1 MASDRNL
8 KVWIELRLQMY
19 LEGCGGEKEDVKK
32 VYDQPRWLH
41 DFAKG
46 NPTAD
51 IVWRTIQC
59 FASFHNRVSAPART
73 LNLYATTVQTMS
85 L

>member
-1 MASDRNL
+1 M
-8 KVWIELRLQMY
+8 QMY
-19 LEGCGGEKEDVKK
+19 LEACGGEKEDFKK
-32 VYDQPRWLH
+32 VYDQAKWLH

-51 IVWRTIQC
+51 ALWQALKSVLP
-59 FASFHNRVSAPART
+59 SFHNRVSAPART
-73 LNLYATTVQTMS
+73 LNLYATTVQTMF